1 MTPAYRIGRALLLAA
16 ALACSGPLLTA
27 CKGAEPKAETLIS
40 PLEPLTVTTASGVHR
55 FQVEIADDETE
66 RRDGLMWRE
75 SLAPDRGMLFD
86 FKTEAPR
93 AFWMKNTL
101 IPLDIIYIAA
111 DGTVVSIAAM
121 AMPKSEESLPSHGDA
136 LGVLE
141 IAGGRAGEL
150 GIQPGDKVS
159 HRIFKGE

>member
-1 MTPAYRIGRALLLAA
+1 
-16 ALACSGPLLTA
+16 
-27 CKGAEPKAETLIS
+27 
-40 PLEPLTVTTASGVHR
+40 
-55 FQVEIADDETE
+55 
-66 RRDGLMWRE
+66 
-75 SLAPDRGMLFD
+75 
-86 FKTEAPR
+86 
-93 AFWMKNTL
+93 MKNTL

>member
-1 MTPAYRIGRALLLAA
+1 MTPAYRVGRALLLAA
-16 ALACSGPLLTA
+16 ALVCSGPLLTA

-101 IPLDIIYIAA
+101 IPLDIIYVAA

>member
-16 ALACSGPLLTA
+16 ALTCSGLAA
-27 CKGAEPKAETLIS
+27 CKGPEAKAETLIS
-40 PLEPLTVTTASGVHR
+40 PLEPLTVTTANGPVKFR
-55 FQVEIADDETE
+55 VEIADDETE
-66 RRDGLMWRE
+66 RRNGLMWRE

-86 FKTEAPR
+86 FKDEAPR
-93 AFWMKNTL
+93 SFWMKNTL

-121 AMPKSEESLPSHGDA
+121 ATPKSEESLPSHGAA

-141 IAGGRAGEL
+141 IPGGRAGEL
-150 GIQPGDKVS
+150 GIRPGDKVT
-159 HRIFKGE
+159 HRIFKSE

>member
-1 MTPAYRIGRALLLAA
+1 MTPAFRIGRALLLAA
-16 ALACSGPLLTA
+16 ALTASGLSA
-27 CKGAEPKAETLIS
+27 CKGPEAKAETLIS
-40 PLEPLTVTTASGVHR
+40 PLEPLTVTTASGVHK
-55 FQVEIADDETE
+55 FQVEITDDETE
-66 RRDGLMWRE
+66 RQNGLMWRE
-75 SLAPDRGMLFD
+75 SLSPDRGMLFD
-86 FKTEAPR
+86 FKAEAPR

-111 DGTVVSIAAM
+111 DGTIVSIAPM
-121 AMPKSEESLPSHGDA
+121 AMPKSEESLPSHGAA

-150 GIQPGDKVS
+150 GVKPGDKVS

>member
-1 MTPAYRIGRALLLAA
+1 
-16 ALACSGPLLTA
+16 
-27 CKGAEPKAETLIS
+27 
-40 PLEPLTVTTASGVHR
+40 
-55 FQVEIADDETE
+55 
-66 RRDGLMWRE
+66 
-75 SLAPDRGMLFD
+75 
-86 FKTEAPR
+86 
-93 AFWMKNTL
+93 
-101 IPLDIIYIAA
+101 
-111 DGTVVSIAAM
+111 VVSIAAM